1 MIGLTDE
8 LDKLETSDRRAEASR
23 ANSYGLLVAA
33 TYMTRS
39 LTDGDA

>member
-8 LDKLETSDRRAEASR
+8 LDKLEDRRAEASR

-39 LTDGDA
+39 LTDGVGDA